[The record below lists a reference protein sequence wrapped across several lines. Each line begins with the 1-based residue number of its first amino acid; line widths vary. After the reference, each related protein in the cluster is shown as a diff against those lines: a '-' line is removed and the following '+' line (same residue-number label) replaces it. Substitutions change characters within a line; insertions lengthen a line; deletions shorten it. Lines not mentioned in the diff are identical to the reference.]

1 MYSSVALVRE
11 LSGLDNSTRI
21 SSARIVGKI
30 TVADSM
36 INGALA
42 YRYILPI
49 AKHIQNTLTFTGTA
63 SASGNISITIN
74 SVVYSFAVTSGETA
88 NTLCDRFRETVA
100 TSDDFITDIVGSGT
114 LVTLISKE
122 DNTAQVNITTITSV
136 AGVTITAGT
145 RADRFPP
152 SLMYL
157 SADIATALLLQEEF
171 GTEAEGTAKDGYA
184 RMEQCLGTLKM
195 LQGIAQPTMRVF
207 DEVTNLELP
216 QAQEDNIR
224 GYPNNSSNADREND
238 TMPYITMNGNL

>member
-11 LSGLDNSTRI
+11 ISGLDSTTRI

-36 INGALA
+36 VNGALA

-49 AKHIQNTLTFTGTA
+49 AKHIQNTLTFAGTA
-63 SASGNISITIN
+63 SASGTISITIN
-74 SVVYSFAVTSGETA
+74 SVVHSFAVTSGETA

-136 AGVTITAGT
+136 AGITITDGT
-145 RADRFPP
+145 RSDRFPP
-152 SLMYL
+152 SLTYL
-157 SADIATALLLQEEF
+157 SADIATALLLQEEY
-171 GTEAEGTAKDGYA
+171 GTEAEGTAKDGFI
-184 RMEQCLGTLKM
+184 RMEQALKVLKR
-195 LQGIAQPTMRVF
+195 LQGTSQPTMRVF

-216 QAQEDNIR
+216 QAEQDNIR
-224 GYPNNSSNADREND
+224 GYPNNTSYNSTTDD
-238 TMPYITMNGNL
+238 TKPYITMNGSL